1 MIHFLL
7 PLASIL
13 VISGIL
19 FLFELRLNV
28 QRERKR
34 AEFRR
39 RQAAYYRNQR
49 R

>member
-1 MIHFLL
+1 MIPFLL
-7 PLASIL
+7 PLGSIL
-13 VISGIL
+13 LIAGIVY
-19 FLFELRLNV
+19 LFELRLNV